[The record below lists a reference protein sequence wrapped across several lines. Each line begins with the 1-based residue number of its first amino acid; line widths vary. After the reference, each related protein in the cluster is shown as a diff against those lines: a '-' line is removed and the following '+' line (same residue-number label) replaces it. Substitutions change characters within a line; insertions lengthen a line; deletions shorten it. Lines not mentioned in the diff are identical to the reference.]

1 MFKHG
6 PWAKTNYCI
15 TYSKLEASSN
25 AKLQNVRLAF
35 NDLFIVDSRVAS
47 LPPAMLFASKKKNKE
62 LLACLPIFHDS
73 TILFKLVLSKHQ

>member
-6 PWAKTNYCI
+6 PWAKTYYCI

-25 AKLQNVRLAF
+25 AKLQNVRSAF

-47 LPPAMLFASKKKNKE
+47 LPAMLFASKNKNKE

-73 TILFKLVLSKHQ
+73 IILFKLVLSKHQ